1 MKKKLFKSLMLL
13 VVAVSIGAFVS
24 CKDTNED
31 LYNQLRT
38 QTVNE
43 NASLIERYDDLINTL
58 NSEIDALKAAYDAI
72 ETSNCTCDKDAFN
85 NLKDLVDQLN
95 NQLTGGQGSSGQGG
109 TTGGVIG
116 RLDDIDGSG
125 SSIET
130 VIQNLET
137 LINNITG
144 EGGDLE
150 TITNILTQHG
160 NSITLLQTNYTTAQQ
175 QLADA
180 ISDLTDLKNKVD
192 NIDPCKCDFDAIQQ
206 KITDIETRLANVET
220 KAQDAL
226 TLATTADGKAD
237 GAALTAAEAKSAA
250 EAATTAAEA
259 AANLAQ
265 QAFDLAQSASDDAAT
280 AASTANSALTLA
292 IQLSDIATQLQT
304 QANANTQAIESLQ
317 NTITTINNTL
327 NDYKSLIDTNTANIA
342 SNLGKIQE
350 NANNIATNAA
360 AIQQN
365 KEAISNMQTTLT
377 QVSTDVATA
386 LTNASEALN
395 KATIN
400 SAAIDNLKPQVE
412 QNKSDITDLKESVG
426 ILQTNINTLTTTF
439 NNKVTELEGKI
450 QANTDNITNLTTR
463 LDNLSTDVTN
473 LGTKVDNIE
482 SNVTTLQEDMGKLT
496 NRVATLETNLTQAIA
511 DCQANYTNALEYAK
525 AQAEAVD
532 QALREHIKETLANYY
547 TKEEVDALLADQE
560 VKINNNTV
568 KIGDLELSLSDLTS
582 TVSGLSTT
590 VDGHTTSINSIND
603 EIAYIKQHL
612 CECEPVDLT
621 EILERL
627 KAAEDNIADNTTE
640 IDNIKQDIAERIN
653 EKITTLTTDLSE
665 LTGKHNNLS
674 DKVDDLEETVNN
686 LNYITPE
693 QVEALLDVIRAQAD
707 ADRLADKERM
717 DGIDGEID
725 NLKTNLADAVQDI
738 ADLITLTNTLKNTSD
753 DHEVRISAA
762 ESTIGDLQD
771 AVNDINDELT
781 SMKEDIKDL
790 QDRMD
795 AVEDDLADA
804 LADIEDLKSDVAAV
818 QEYLAKQVTGIIVQ
832 GATNPWFG
840 SFSTPFGVQSNMVI
854 ALYGLPTGNIE
865 FPNGEGTNY
874 LYPEEALSEKDMEML
889 DYSATIRSNKPLMLE
904 NGHTGKG
911 YAGKVYMTINPNTVD
926 VTGLEPKIVNTLGE
940 ESAITL
946 DGVTPSTERLQFG
959 WTRADGSGN
968 GFYEAEA
975 IIKPSDV
982 TEVSYPS
989 FNLAAVK
996 DAAKN
1001 VKEALTNLLKT
1012 QSTSGNGENLE
1023 NIANDVNKIVQGLKF
1038 DRSGLMVSY
1047 EDPTVKDANGD
1058 PQKKQVISE
1067 YNLAATAFQPLN
1079 LQHIKDIPHVVT
1091 IPGYERVESL
1101 INRVANTAKSKVTV
1115 FFDGLHNNGLVKQL
1129 DGMVIKNIEV
1139 PVIDQ
1144 KLVNRFVVHM
1154 DTVIFVNGLSY
1165 TLDLGKEP
1173 IHIKF
1178 TGDTTIPID
1187 IDDDVELNLNNVQV
1201 DAPTI
1206 AVTTDI
1212 TNSTGGAEL
1221 LVPVYDGNTQVGT
1234 AVVNLDDVAVVA
1246 DAEVEGGA
1254 ITLNGLVVGHLKY
1267 SDNIP
1272 VSLTVDAVTQIDLVK
1287 HIDLGY
1293 YGYVQEPDPDRPGK
1307 YRYARDEE
1315 GHLIPLTDADG
1326 NPIPGET
1333 RGMII
1338 RFDYDMRDAA
1348 EELWGMAADALDSVN
1363 NGVLKQVQ
1371 DLLDSAND
1379 LLDQINSYESKINN
1393 TITDIANKLKS
1404 YLDKINGGITKIINT
1419 TRYRVCPF
1427 AVANTSNGMKRLGA
1441 KGYPAKLGSDVTLY
1455 LTSQTMELFVPF
1467 ARKHVGVTNVFK
1479 DGKSAQ
1485 GGNDDCKAKLD
1496 AANSAADMNKMLDGT
1511 VREVKMGSLSVGY
1524 TYEVAYSALDF
1535 SGNIS
1540 TRKFYFTVVQ

>member
-250 EAATTAAEA
+250 EAATTAANA

-304 QANANTQAIESLQ
+304 QANANTEAIGNLQ
-317 NTITTINNTL
+317 NTITTINQTL
-327 NDYKSLIDTNTANIA
+327 SDYKELIDTNTANIA

-360 AIQQN
+360 AILQN
-365 KEAISNMQTTLT
+365 KTDISNMQTTLT
-377 QVSTDVATA
+377 QVSNDVKTA
-386 LTNASEALN
+386 LENASTALN

-400 SAAIDNLKPQVE
+400 SAAIDNLKPRVE
-412 QNKSDITDLKESVG
+412 QNETDIANLKSSVET
-426 ILQTNINTLTTTF
+426 LQTNINTLTTTF
-439 NNKVTELEGKI
+439 NQKVSELESDI
-450 QANTDNITNLTTR
+450 STNATNISTLTTR
-463 LDNLSTDVTN
+463 LDNLSSDVTN
-473 LGTKVDNIE
+473 LKTKVDNIE
-482 SNVTTLQEDMGKLT
+482 SNVTTLQSDMQELT
-496 NRVATLETNLTQAIA
+496 NTVTTLDTKLTQAIA

-532 QALREHIKETLANYY
+532 QALRQHIKDTLSYYY
-547 TKEEVDALLADQE
+547 TAEEIKTLLADQD
-560 VKINNNTV
+560 VKINGNTARIDQLV
-568 KIGDLELSLSDLTS
+568 IDLSTLTS
-582 TVSGLSTT
+582 T
-590 VDGHTTSINSIND
+590 VDGHTTSINTINGQI
-603 EIAYIKQHL
+603 EYILQHL
-612 CECEPVDLT
+612 CECEPVDLS
-621 EILERL
+621 EIQQKLTDAEGRITTNENDI
-627 KAAEDNIADNTTE
+627 AA
-640 IDNIKQDIAERIN
+640 IKQDIADRIN
-653 EKITTLTTDLSE
+653 ANITQLTEDLNT
-665 LTGKHNNLS
+665 LTGKHN
-674 DKVDDLEETVNN
+674 DLEDKVNN

-693 QVEALLDVIRAQAD
+693 DVNDLLDVIRAKAKAD
-707 ADRLADKERM
+707 STTLANRL
-717 DGIDGEID
+717 DGHDDAIEGL
-725 NLKTNLADAVQDI
+725 NTTLNAAVQDI
-738 ADLITLTNTLKNTSD
+738 VDLKTLTQILRDSIYN
-753 DHEVRISAA
+753 HEVRINTA
-762 ESTIGDLQD
+762 ESAIGDLQT
-771 AVNDINDELT
+771 AVENINTELT
-781 SMKEDIKDL
+781 SMKGDIKDL
-790 QDRMD
+790 QDRM
-795 AVEDDLADA
+795 AVVEDSLATA
-804 LADIEDLKSDVAAV
+804 LKDIKELKSDVAAV

-854 ALYGLPTGNIE
+854 ALYGLPMGNIE
-865 FPNGEGTNY
+865 FPNGDGTNY

-940 ESAITL
+940 ESAIKL
-946 DGVTPSTERLQFG
+946 EGVTPSTERLQFG

-982 TEVSYPS
+982 GEVSYPS

-1023 NIANDVNKIVQGLKF
+1023 NLANDVNKIVQGLKF

-1091 IPGYERVESL
+1091 IPGYERIEGL

-1154 DTVIFVNGLSY
+1154 DTVIFINGLSY

-1178 TGDTTIPID
+1178 TGDATIPID
-1187 IDDDVELNLNNVQV
+1187 IEGDAEINLNNVQV

-1206 AVTTDI
+1206 VVTTDI
-1212 TNSTGGAEL
+1212 TNKTGGAEL
-1221 LVPVYDGNTQVGT
+1221 LVPVMDGETQVGT
-1234 AVVNLDDVAVVA
+1234 AVVNLDDVDVKA
-1246 DAEVEGGA
+1246 DAEVQGGT
-1254 ITLNGLVVGHLKY
+1254 ITLNGLVVGHLSYHDTK
-1267 SDNIP
+1267 P
-1272 VSLTVDAVTQIDLVK
+1272 VTLTVDAVTQIDLVK
-1287 HIDLGY
+1287 HINLGY

-1379 LLDQINSYESKINN
+1379 LLDQINSYESKING

-1485 GGNDDCKAKLD
+1485 GGDGDCKAKLD